1 MCRTPRVHRHEL
13 LKHTHRPVLHRV
25 WYAPSDLAI
34 HGGGSQILGALVYRL
49 RTLDIEDDPYVKKLR
64 RSPCNGMELQK
75 VLLEGKTYCSEQL
88 RKFVERSCHILE
100 ELGGWAAD
108 YFIHT
113 SIRQLKVAF
122 GDSSLPGDWDWD
134 DEEKA
139 YMVEILSQIP
149 TPNLQV
155 DFADPADMPIA
166 PKLESLIAFL
176 GHRYDTEF
184 SGIVFAKQRATV
196 GVMAKVLSVHPLT
209 KDRFRCAAYVGW
221 SNSHYRKD
229 ILGELLSMHM
239 QRDTLDDFRSGRK
252 NLIIATDVLEEGI
265 DISACGLVVCYDK
278 PANLKSFI
286 QRRGRARQMQS
297 TYTIMFAT
305 NDDSPD
311 IRRWK
316 DLERAMVQ
324 AYQDDQRQLQEV
336 CNLEDEDEEVA
347 GRFVV
352 ESTWYEHYRL
362 VDGRLC

>member
-13 LKHTHRPVLHRV
+13 LKHAHRPVLHRV
-25 WYAPSDLAI
+25 WYAPSDLASL
-34 HGGGSQILGALVYRL
+34 GGGSQILEALVYRL
-49 RTLDIEDDPYVKKLR
+49 RTLDIEDDPYVKKLKK
-64 RSPCNGMELQK
+64 SPCDGMELQNVRLK
-75 VLLEGKTYCSEQL
+75 GKTYCSEQL
-88 RKFVERSCHILE
+88 KKFVVRSCHILE

-113 SIRQLKVAF
+113 SIQQLKVAF
-122 GDSSLPGDWDWD
+122 GDSSLPGDLDWD

-149 TPNLQV
+149 KPNLQV
-155 DFADPADMPIA
+155 HFADPADMPIA

-176 GHRYDTEF
+176 GHRYDSDF

-221 SNSHYRKD
+221 SNSSYRKD

-239 QRDTLDDFRSGRK
+239 QRDTLDDFRSGRN

-265 DISACGLVVCYDK
+265 DVSACGLVVCYDK

-286 QRRGRARQMQS
+286 QRRGRARQIQS

-336 CNLEDEDEEVA
+336 CNLEEEVEDVA

-352 ESTWYEHYRL
+352 DSTRYGYPST
-362 VDGRLC
+362 D